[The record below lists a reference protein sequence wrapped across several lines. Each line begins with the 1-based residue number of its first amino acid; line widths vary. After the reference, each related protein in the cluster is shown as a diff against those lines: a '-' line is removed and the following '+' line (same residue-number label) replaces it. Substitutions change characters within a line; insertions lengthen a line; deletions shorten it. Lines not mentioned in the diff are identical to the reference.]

1 MERLA
6 AAINIEAYS
15 DALVVLGTAGI
26 LMPVVRRLGVSPV
39 VGFLVA
45 GAVLGPLGLGSFV
58 KQIPLLFWVT
68 ITNASNVSGIA
79 EFGVIFLLFLI
90 GLEMTFERLSAMRR
104 AIFVLG
110 GSQWLLATAAITLAA
125 LAMGYAPAAS
135 IVLGACL
142 ALSSTA
148 IVIEILS
155 TQGRMSTATGRAAF
169 AILLAQDLAT
179 IPLLIFVAMLGAG
192 ADALGQTLGQ
202 TIGLAFVHAAAALGI
217 IVVFGRVLLRPLFRL
232 VAEAQSIELF
242 IAAILFVIVATGV
255 VAAMAGL
262 SMALGAFVAGL
273 LLAETEYRKNI
284 EAIMKPFKGLLLGV
298 FFFTV
303 GMLIDVRA
311 VLASPGIVIGA
322 VLGLILLKAV
332 IGGGV
337 LAMARQSRAVTI
349 EAALLTAPAG
359 ELSVV
364 GIGAAQAAGALDTA
378 TGSLALL
385 VVVISMALTPLLGQA
400 GRRVVA
406 LVSPPA
412 PPDPESLVKPK
423 RETRHALVVGYGR
436 VGRVVCDMLERHK
449 IPYIATDSDARSV
462 AFERRAGRQ
471 VYFGDGTDKAF
482 LELCNLP
489 EAAAVIITIH
499 TPSAIERLV
508 AAVREIH
515 PDIPII
521 SRARDADHA
530 SRLYRMGV
538 TDAVPETIEAS
549 LQLSEAAL
557 AGIGVPMG
565 LVIASIHEKR
575 DAFRADLQAAARAA
589 GTIETRAVR
598 APRAAE

>member
-1 MERLA
+1 MA
-6 AAINIEAYS
+6 ATINIEAYS

-262 SMALGAFVAGL
+262 SMALGPSSPACCS
-273 LLAETEYRKNI
+273 RKRST
-284 EAIMKPFKGLLLGV
+284 ARTSKP
-298 FFFTV
+298 
-303 GMLIDVRA
+303 
-311 VLASPGIVIGA
+311 S
-322 VLGLILLKAV
+322 
-332 IGGGV
+332 
-337 LAMARQSRAVTI
+337 
-349 EAALLTAPAG
+349 
-359 ELSVV
+359 
-364 GIGAAQAAGALDTA
+364 
-378 TGSLALL
+378 
-385 VVVISMALTPLLGQA
+385 
-400 GRRVVA
+400 
-406 LVSPPA
+406 
-412 PPDPESLVKPK
+412 
-423 RETRHALVVGYGR
+423 
-436 VGRVVCDMLERHK
+436 
-449 IPYIATDSDARSV
+449 
-462 AFERRAGRQ
+462 
-471 VYFGDGTDKAF
+471 
-482 LELCNLP
+482 
-489 EAAAVIITIH
+489 
-499 TPSAIERLV
+499 
-508 AAVREIH
+508 
-515 PDIPII
+515 
-521 SRARDADHA
+521 
-530 SRLYRMGV
+530 
-538 TDAVPETIEAS
+538 
-549 LQLSEAAL
+549 
-557 AGIGVPMG
+557 
-565 LVIASIHEKR
+565 
-575 DAFRADLQAAARAA
+575 
-589 GTIETRAVR
+589 
-598 APRAAE
+598 

>member
-1 MERLA
+1 MA
-6 AAINIEAYS
+6 AAINIENYS

-45 GAVLGPLGLGSFV
+45 GAILGPLGLGSFV
-58 KQIPLLFWVT
+58 QQFPPLFWMT
-68 ITNASNVSGIA
+68 ITHAENVSGIA
-79 EFGVIFLLFLI
+79 EFGVVFLLFLI
-90 GLEMTFERLSAMRR
+90 GLEMTFERLTAMRR
-104 AIFVLG
+104 AILLLG
-110 GSQWLLATAAITLAA
+110 GSQWLIGAAA
-125 LAMGYAPAAS
+125 LSVGAYLLGLAPAAA

-155 TQGRMSTATGRAAF
+155 AQGRMSTATGRASF

-192 ADALGQTLGQ
+192 GTTLGQ
-202 TIGLAFVHAAAALGI
+202 TIGLAFVQAALALGA
-217 IVVFGRVLLRPLFRL
+217 IVIFGRVFLRPLFRI
-232 VAEAQSIELF
+232 VAEAQSSELF
-242 IAAILFVIVATGV
+242 IAAILFVIIATGV
-255 VAAMAGL
+255 IAALAGL

-284 EAIMKPFKGLLLGV
+284 EAIVKPFKGLLLGI

-303 GMLIDVRA
+303 GMLIDIRA
-311 VLASPGIVIGA
+311 VLAAPGAI
-322 VLGLILLKAV
+322 
-332 IGGGV
+332 IGGVVALIAIKTAITAGV
-337 LAMARQSRAVTI
+337 LALARQQRAVVI

-364 GIGAAQAAGALDTA
+364 GIGAAQAAGVLDA
-378 TGSLALL
+378 KAASLALL
-385 VVVISMALTPLLGQA
+385 VVVLSMALTPLLGLV
-400 GRRVVA
+400 GRRIVK
-406 LVSPPA
+406 LFSRQIL
-412 PPDPESLVKPK
+412 PDPEALVKP
-423 RETRHALVVGYGR
+423 RHETRHALVVGHGR
-436 VGRVVCDMLERHK
+436 VGRVVCDMLDRHK

-462 AFERRAGRQ
+462 ASERRAGRQ
-471 VYFGDGTDKAF
+471 VYFGDATDLAY

-489 EAAAVIITIH
+489 EAAAVIITVH
-499 TPSAIERLV
+499 TPSATEKMI
-508 AAVREIH
+508 AAVRQIR

-521 SRARDADHA
+521 SRARDAAHA
-530 SRLYRMGV
+530 SRLYQMGV

-557 AGIGVPMG
+557 VGIGVPMG
-565 LVIASIHEKR
+565 HVIASIHEKR
-575 DAFRADLQAAARAA
+575 DVFRAELQAAAREA
-589 GTIETRAVR
+589 GAIGTHAVR

>member
-1 MERLA
+1 MA
-6 AAINIEAYS
+6 AAINIESYS

-26 LMPVVRRLGVSPV
+26 LMPIVRRLGVSPV

-58 KQIPLLFWVT
+58 QQFPPLFWVT
-68 ITNASNVSGIA
+68 ITNAANVAGIA

-104 AIFVLG
+104 AILVLG
-110 GSQWLLATAAITLAA
+110 GSQWLICAAAVSAGAYA
-125 LAMGYAPAAS
+125 LGLAPAAA

-155 TQGRMSTATGRAAF
+155 AQGRMSTATGRASF

-192 ADALGQTLGQ
+192 GTALGQ
-202 TIGLAFVHAAAALGI
+202 TIGLAFLQAALALGA
-217 IVVFGRVLLRPLFRL
+217 IVLFGRVFLRPLFRL
-232 VAEAQSIELF
+232 VAESKSSEVF

-255 VAAMAGL
+255 VAATAGL

-311 VLASPGIVIGA
+311 VLAAPGAI
-322 VLGLILLKAV
+322 LGGVVALVAIKAA
-332 IGGGV
+332 ITGGV
-337 LAMARQSRAVTI
+337 LALARQPRAVVI
-349 EAALLTAPAG
+349 EAALLLAPAG

-364 GIGAAQAAGALDTA
+364 GIGAAQAAGVLDA
-378 TGSLALL
+378 QGAALALL
-385 VVVISMALTPLLGQA
+385 VAVLSMALTPFLGNA
-400 GRRVVA
+400 GRRIIALTSAPVA
-406 LVSPPA
+406 
-412 PPDPESLVKPK
+412 PDPEALVKPR
-423 RETRHALVVGYGR
+423 RETRHALVIGHGR
-436 VGRVVCDMLERHK
+436 VGRVVCDMLDRHK

-462 AFERRAGRQ
+462 ASERRAGRQ
-471 VYFGDGTDKAF
+471 VYFGDATDRAY

-499 TPSAIERLV
+499 TPSGIEKLI
-508 AAVREIH
+508 AAVREFR

-521 SRARDADHA
+521 SRARDAAHA
-530 SRLYRMGV
+530 SRLYQMGV

-557 AGIGVPMG
+557 VGIGVPMG
-565 LVIASIHEKR
+565 HVIASIHEKR
-575 DAFRADLQAAARAA
+575 DVFRTALQAAAREA
-589 GTIETRAVR
+589 GAIETHAVR
-598 APRAAE
+598 APRAGD

>member
-1 MERLA
+1 LA
-6 AAINIEAYS
+6 TAINIESYS

-58 KQIPLLFWVT
+58 QQVPLLFWVT
-68 ITNASNVSGIA
+68 ITNAANVGGIA
-79 EFGVIFLLFLI
+79 EFGVVFLLFLI

-104 AIFVLG
+104 AIIVLG
-110 GSQWLLATAAITLAA
+110 GSQWLLATVAITLAA
-125 LAMGYAPAAS
+125 LAFGFAPATAV
-135 IVLGACL
+135 VLGACL

-155 TQGRMSTATGRAAF
+155 SQGRMSTATGRAAF

-179 IPLLIFVAMLGAG
+179 IPLLIFIAMLGAG
-192 ADALGQTLGQ
+192 GAALGQTLGQ
-202 TIGLAFVHAAAALGI
+202 TIGLAFVQAAAALGI

-232 VAEAQSIELF
+232 VAEAQSSELF

-311 VLASPGIVIGA
+311 VLASPGMVIGGVLLLIVI
-322 VLGLILLKAV
+322 KAV
-332 IGGGV
+332 IAGGV
-337 LAMARQSRAVTI
+337 LAAARQSRAVTI
-349 EAALLTAPAG
+349 EAALLTATAG

-364 GIGAAQAAGALDTA
+364 GIGAAQAAGIVDAPN
-378 TGSLALL
+378 GSLALL
-385 VVVISMALTPLLGQA
+385 VIVLSMALTPFLGA
-400 GRRVVA
+400 TGRRAVA
-406 LVSPPA
+406 RFSPPA

-462 AFERRAGRQ
+462 ASERRAGRQ

-482 LELCNLP
+482 LELCNLQ

-499 TPSAIERLV
+499 TPSGIEKLI

-515 PDIPII
+515 ADIPII

-557 AGIGVPMG
+557 VGIGVPMG
-565 LVIASIHEKR
+565 HVIASIHEKR
-575 DAFRADLQAAARAA
+575 DAFRADLQAAARASGA
-589 GTIETRAVR
+589 IKTHAVR
-598 APRAAE
+598 PPRGTA